1 MSYKYSK
8 MGKISN
14 IPKVVDFYK
23 NNGFNTTVT
32 VEEKKELASL
42 MDLAPTTKR
51 CWGGGGGGRV
61 KGPWKINEA
70 FLDF

>member
-51 CWGGGGGGRV
+51 C
-61 KGPWKINEA
+61 
-70 FLDF
+70 

>member
-32 VEEKKELASL
+32 VEEKRTCIIDGLGTNSKKMLRW
-42 MDLAPTTKR
+42 KR
-51 CWGGGGGGRV
+51 RW
-61 KGPWKINEA
+61 KSQGPLKKINKA
-70 FLDF
+70 FLEF